1 MSELGRQTAMESE
14 GVLRLEDI
22 RRSFSQGAARLDVLK
37 GIDLTLKP
45 GELVALL
52 GPSGAGK
59 STLLQIAGLLERP
72 TSGEVILAGKETSR
86 LGDRERTRLRRDT
99 LGFVYQFHHLLPEFS
114 ALENVSLPQMIA
126 GRPKR
131 EARKRASVLL
141 DAMGLRDRAGH
152 RPARLSGGEQQRV
165 AIARAL
171 ANSPRVLL
179 ADEPTGNLDEHTAD
193 HVFAT
198 LVELVREQG
207 VAALI
212 AHTQPGSGGAYGSP
226 PAPG

>member
-152 RPARLSGGEQQRV
+152 RPGTPFRR
-165 AIARAL
+165 
-171 ANSPRVLL
+171 
-179 ADEPTGNLDEHTAD
+179 
-193 HVFAT
+193 
-198 LVELVREQG
+198 
-207 VAALI
+207 
-212 AHTQPGSGGAYGSP
+212 
-226 PAPG
+226 